1 MHDFRWTL
9 LGLVGSVGL
18 WLAAFSASNPAMPA
32 LVGQNM
38 GPEVAELE
46 AYVSAH
52 PEDANALSRLS
63 HAYLDHAAPG
73 LAQAALDRAPL
84 EVRDVPSV
92 GDARARA
99 LWELGR
105 AQIALDVQRNVL
117 DACRVADCSYALVGK
132 GRHRERMLAEMV
144 KLGVDDPK
152 SDPSLAFVA
161 YQRSTRQVSLDL
173 R

>member
-1 MHDFRWTL
+1 
-9 LGLVGSVGL
+9 
-18 WLAAFSASNPAMPA
+18 
-32 LVGQNM
+32 
-38 GPEVAELE
+38 
-46 AYVSAH
+46 VSAH

-63 HAYLDHAAPG
+63 NTYLDHAAPG
-73 LAQAALDRAPL
+73 LAQAALDRAPAEIREL
-84 EVRDVPSV
+84 PNV

-105 AQIALDVQRNVL
+105 AAVALNVQRGVL
-117 DACRVADCSYALVGK
+117 DHCRTTSTCPYSLVGK
-132 GRHRERMLAEMV
+132 AQHRERLLAEMV
-144 KLGVDDPK
+144 KLGVDDPN